1 MSGMKRIKGI
11 CYVLDG
17 FHIKKYVARL
27 LVDEEEETKEVIKQV
42 IETGSKKQVKELFM
56 KLSVSQNQAKEQQ
69 KEEAKTYLL
78 SNLTVIQFRLKKVE
92 ES

>member
-92 ES
+92 EL